1 MRALLV
7 CVPVALGGM
16 LAAHEVAYRGT
27 ETASHGYMGGAE
39 TFVCAVLA
47 VGLVAAVRGPA
58 GKAPAW
64 IFGICPPLAF
74 LLQESAE
81 RGFEPGFLVEPA
93 VLAGLALQLPFA
105 LLAWGL
111 ARLLLRATESLGR
124 LLRRGVRLRGAARLP
139 RPTSRTAPRDALV
152 LAGAGRGPPALS
164 LS

>member
-7 CVPVALGGM
+7 CLPVALGGM

-27 ETASHGYMGGAE
+27 ETSSHGYMGGAE
-39 TFVCAVLA
+39 TIVCALLA

-58 GKAPAW
+58 GKAPTW
-64 IFGICPPLAF
+64 IFAICPPLAF

-81 RGFEPGFLVEPA
+81 RGFEPGFLLEPA

-111 ARLLLRATESLGR
+111 ARLLLRAAESLGR
-124 LLRRGVRLRGAARLP
+124 LLRRGVRPRGAARLP
-139 RPTSRTAPRDALV
+139 HPARLWEPRAAFV